1 MLINRCIDFFF
12 GIGEVFFLS
21 QPRRYKGALGKQKV
35 RQLIPVILLL
45 MEPDQLDPSFGLL
58 LSKSV

>member
-1 MLINRCIDFFF
+1 
-12 GIGEVFFLS
+12 
-21 QPRRYKGALGKQKV
+21 
-35 RQLIPVILLL
+35 LIPVILLL